1 MVARA
6 CAVWLVL
13 LIVAPFSAPFSVCD
27 VSTFVGVAQTQST
40 SGPVKSSRTLASL
53 ADATTHTLPVVR
65 TIKRVKATD
74 AVQRPLP
81 WLHAPSHAPSSQ
93 PFSPVPF
100 AKSPLAA
107 PLRI

>member
-27 VSTFVGVAQTQST
+27 VSTFVAQTH
-40 SGPVKSSRTLASL
+40 PVSSPMKSSGTLASL

-74 AVQRPLP
+74 AAQRPLP
-81 WLHAPSHAPSSQ
+81 WLHAPSHAASSQ
-93 PFSPVPF
+93 PFGAVPF

>member
-27 VSTFVGVAQTQST
+27 VSTFVGVAQTHS
-40 SGPVKSSRTLASL
+40 SSSPMKSSRTPASL
-53 ADATTHTLPVVR
+53 ADAATHTLPVVR

-81 WLHAPSHAPSSQ
+81 WFHAPSHVPSS
-93 PFSPVPF
+93 PPLDAVPF